1 MTVDERQ
8 GLVTATNAVGFPVG
22 HARPNSPGGGCAA
35 GPRGASC
42 ATRRRSRPAA
52 GASCSSTPWTATS
65 SSSSSR
71 TTPKV
76 PRPGPGAEPPPRSA
90 PVVQVPVLAAAP
102 AAGVAGWRRLGHG
115 PADRRR
121 DRRLGHG
128 GRGIGR
134 GRHRG
139 ARGLRRGGRRAVGL
153 RGRGRVGRRRDLVGA
168 ARSPRRRWSRSRSR
182 RPGALGVDGHDLS
195 RARHRPAGSCR

>member
-22 HARPNSPGGGCAA
+22 HVGPTRLAGAAQPAHVAHPVLLDGGAAPPPGLRAHRRRGRPRRRAAR
-35 GPRGASC
+35 RGQP
-42 ATRRRSRPAA
+42 RRSR
-52 GASCSSTPWTATS
+52 GLGRGL
-65 SSSSSR
+65 SR
-71 TTPKV
+71 RALSPRG
-76 PRPGPGAEPPPRSA
+76 PGSRPGRRR
-90 PVVQVPVLAAAP
+90 P

-115 PADRRR
+115 AADRRR

-139 ARGLRRGGRRAVGL
+139 ARGCVVVVVVPSGCVAGGVSVDG
-153 RGRGRVGRRRDLVGA
+153 GLVGA
-168 ARSPRRRWSRSRSR
+168 ARALEDNGLGP
-182 RPGALGVDGHDLS
+182 ALGDRDPSASTATTCS